1 MYYNTN
7 LISQQLKFSLKLN
20 TLYNPKKPSSL
31 ITVIALNFCVDAIS
45 PATCKRIFTISNG
58 LVNITC
64 ENPAYNQH

>member
-1 MYYNTN
+1 MTCAFI
-7 LISQQLKFSLKLN
+7 LF

-31 ITVIALNFCVDAIS
+31 ITEIALNFFVDAIS

-64 ENPAYNQH
+64 ENPA